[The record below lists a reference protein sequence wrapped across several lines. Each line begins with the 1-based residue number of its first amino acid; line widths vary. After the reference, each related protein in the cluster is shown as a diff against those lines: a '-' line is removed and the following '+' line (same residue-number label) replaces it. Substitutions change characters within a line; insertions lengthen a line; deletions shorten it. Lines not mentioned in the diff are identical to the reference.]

1 MVKKKK
7 FYKKEQPKQPKKKL
21 PINSRIITDI
31 IKSDH
36 FIFLVGILCVLA
48 AVLVVSVDLY
58 QNFKLQRQLTN
69 EKIKILNDLVF
80 WQNEAKR
87 MPDYR
92 DGYFKLA
99 LLNYQLKD
107 YSKSQEYLNKTMFL
121 DPNFEKGK
129 ELQKLL
135 ISNLPN

>member
-7 FYKKEQPKQPKKKL
+7 FYKKELPRQSKKKL
-21 PINSRIITDI
+21 PINSRIITDK

-48 AVLVVSVDLY
+48 AILVVSVDLY
-58 QNFKLQRQLTN
+58 QNFKVQRQLTN

-80 WQNEAKR
+80 WQNETKR
-87 MPDYR
+87 TPDYR

-99 LLNYQLKD
+99 ILNYQLKD
-107 YSKSQEYLNKTMFL
+107 YGKSQEYLNKTMLL

-129 ELQKLL
+129 ELENLL
-135 ISNLPN
+135 GNL